1 MAEDK
6 TENEGFTLKDYTGKL
21 DGGYMYTG
29 SADKF
34 KYIDRYNGWKIHLN
48 VVPDNVEKVS
58 EFLKKGSFTHKYL
71 KGGEISAG
79 KIFTVY
85 FGPKSL
91 TEEGVKEISD
101 GIGDLLETPKA
112 SGEAPAAPKIV
123 ARFETDDIHYVGHA
137 YFEGIPLLRGY
148 DFENLAGSIEIS
160 RADLLKK
167 FGDYFG
173 GELTEYKS

>member
-58 EFLKKGSFTHKYL
+58 EFLKKEALLISIL
-71 KGGEISAG
+71 KAG
-79 KIFTVY
+79 
-85 FGPKSL
+85 
-91 TEEGVKEISD
+91 
-101 GIGDLLETPKA
+101 
-112 SGEAPAAPKIV
+112 
-123 ARFETDDIHYVGHA
+123 R
-137 YFEGIPLLRGY
+137 
-148 DFENLAGSIEIS
+148 
-160 RADLLKK
+160 
-167 FGDYFG
+167 
-173 GELTEYKS
+173 